1 MTGLGVEIPPTGVT
15 VETGPPSPRP
25 GLDGAPKGRVRTE
38 EPRADRPDDRAARPV
53 LVALP
58 TGDGGPPVGHRRSV
72 RGVERLAGVVLFF
85 ALWELASRLGWI
97 STDVLAGPSTVLT
110 AGSDLVRSG
119 VLAESLWASLQR
131 VLWGMAIG
139 VPIGTGLALAAGL
152 SRLGDDL
159 VDANVQMLRF
169 VPIIAL
175 QPLLVVWLG
184 VGETVKI
191 SLIVLGVAFPVY
203 VNTSSA
209 IKALDPRYR
218 ELADVVGLN
227 HRQLVRR
234 IVLPGALPGFLVGLR
249 LATAIAWLLLVFAE
263 QINASSGIG
272 YLMTRAQMLFQTDV
286 IVVGL
291 VTYAVLGLLS
301 DSLVRTLE
309 RVLLR
314 WQPGR

>member
-1 MTGLGVEIPPTGVT
+1 VST
-15 VETGPPSPRP
+15 VELVTLRTGEAPAAAS
-25 GLDGAPKGRVRTE
+25 DG
-38 EPRADRPDDRAARPV
+38 RAARRSWRLPRGIERLLGV
-53 LVALP
+53 VAL
-58 TGDGGPPVGHRRSV
+58 
-72 RGVERLAGVVLFF
+72 F
-85 ALWELASRLGWI
+85 ALWEIAARAGWI
-97 STDVLAGPSTVLT
+97 SSDVLAGPSTVLT
-110 AGSDLVRSG
+110 AGWDLLRDGTLLS
-119 VLAESLWASLQR
+119 SLWASLQR

-139 VPIGTGLALAAGL
+139 VPVGTLLALAAGL

-209 IKALDPRYR
+209 IKSLDPRYH
-218 ELADVVGLN
+218 ELARTVGLT
-227 HRQLVRR
+227 RRELVRR
-234 IVLPGALPGFLVGLR
+234 VVLPGALPGFLVGLR

-263 QINASSGIG
+263 QINATSGIG
-272 YLMTRAQMLFQTDV
+272 YLMTRAQVFFQTDV

-301 DSLVRTLE
+301 DGLVRALE
-309 RVLLR
+309 RRLLR
-314 WQPGR
+314 WQPGW

>member
-1 MTGLGVEIPPTGVT
+1 MGLTATSPAPTGAPTIDPVELVT
-15 VETGPPSPRP
+15 
-25 GLDGAPKGRVRTE
+25 
-38 EPRADRPDDRAARPV
+38 
-53 LVALP
+53 LP
-58 TGDGGPPVGHRRSV
+58 TADPSAAGSSRRFHLP
-72 RGVERLAGVVLFF
+72 RGVERLIGVVLLF

-97 STDVLAGPSTVLT
+97 STDILAGPSTVLT
-110 AGSDLVRSG
+110 AGADLLRDGTLTS
-119 VLAESLWASLQR
+119 ALWASLQR

-139 VPIGTGLALAAGL
+139 IPIGTLLALTAGL
-152 SRLGDDL
+152 WRIGDNL

-191 SLIVLGVAFPVY
+191 SLIVLGVAFPIY
-203 VNTSSA
+203 VNTSTA
-209 IKALDPRYR
+209 IKTLDPRWF
-218 ELADVVGLN
+218 ELASTVGLSK
-227 HRQLVRR
+227 RDLIRR
-234 IVLPGALPGFLVGLR
+234 VVLPGALPGFLVGLR

-263 QINASSGIG
+263 QINATSGIG
-272 YLMTRAQMLFQTDV
+272 YLMTRAQVFFQTDV

-301 DSLVRTLE
+301 DAGVRALE
-309 RVLLR
+309 RRLLR

>member
-1 MTGLGVEIPPTGVT
+1 MTDLVT
-15 VETGPPSPRP
+15 PVQI
-25 GLDGAPKGRVRTE
+25 
-38 EPRADRPDDRAARPV
+38 RADLHEAYSEAELAVAAPAE

-58 TGDGGPPVGHRRSV
+58 VGRTDAGDPASRRRAIPKSL
-72 RGVERLAGVVLFF
+72 ERLLGVVLLF
-85 ALWELASRLGWI
+85 ALWEVASRAGWI
-97 STDVLAGPSTVLT
+97 APDILAGPSTVLT
-110 AGSDLVRSG
+110 AGADLVTDG
-119 VLAESLWASLQR
+119 TLGASLWASLQR

-139 VPIGTGLALAAGL
+139 IPIGTALALVAGL
-152 SRLGDDL
+152 SRLGDNL

-191 SLIVLGVAFPVY
+191 SLIVLGVAFPIY

-209 IKALDPRYR
+209 MKSLDPRYR

-227 HRQLVRR
+227 RRQLIRR
-234 IVLPGALPGFLVGLR
+234 VVLPGALPGFLVGLR

-263 QINASSGIG
+263 QINATSGIG
-272 YLMTRAQMLFQTDV
+272 YLMTKAQIFIQTDV

-301 DSLVRTLE
+301 DALVRSLE
-309 RVLLR
+309 RRLLR